1 MPKIDRKEYLC
12 TYCDKKFLSGDWF
25 GCDGNK
31 FRRHQVE
38 PKTYLSTH
46 DSHVICLTKEQ
57 TVVNPTTGES
67 QKMTGYAAQ
76 FVNGHFTTSEPQY
89 QEILDGIQ
97 AQGGLVNEETYVE
110 SKLTERQKTQ
120 RAKGQLVE
128 QGALLEKAQQELERL
143 KAQLAEK
150 SADSEEVSAGA
161 IPQTG
166 GLAGRRR
173 VGA

>member
-1 MPKIDRKEYLC
+1 MA
-12 TYCDKKFLSGDWF
+12 TSSW
-25 GCDGNK
+25 
-31 FRRHQVE
+31 RHQVE

-143 KAQLAEK
+143 KAQLAENQPTPRK
-150 SADSEEVSAGA
+150 FRPAQYHRQAALRADAG
-161 IPQTG
+161 
-166 GLAGRRR
+166 
-173 VGA
+173 